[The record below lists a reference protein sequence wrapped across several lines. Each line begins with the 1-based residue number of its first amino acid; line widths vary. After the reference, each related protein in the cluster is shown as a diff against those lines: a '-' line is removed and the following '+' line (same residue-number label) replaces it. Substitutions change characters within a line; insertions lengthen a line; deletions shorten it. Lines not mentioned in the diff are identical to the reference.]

1 MPDKQFITI
10 DGVAVEMERGLN
22 VLEHARK
29 AGIDIPAFCYMP
41 ELSIYGACRMCLVEI
56 VDQRTGRAS
65 LDSSCSLLPKPG
77 MVIRT
82 NTKQLRMYRKNIL
95 ELLLANHC
103 RDCTTCEQNRNC
115 KLQAFAERF
124 GITGVRYPQHNPD
137 PVLDETSHCI
147 TKDKAKCIDCGCCIR
162 MCNEIQRVGAI
173 DFAHRGSEMEVAC
186 VGELPIGESVCVGCG
201 QCAAVC
207 PTGALTVKNETK
219 RVWKLLDDKNV
230 KVSVQIAPAV
240 RVAVGNAFGIPP
252 EQNTFGR
259 LVAALRRIG
268 FDEVYD
274 TNTAADMTII
284 QEAAEL
290 LERLKTKPTW
300 PLFTSCCPAWIQYVE
315 KHHPEVMPHISTTRS
330 PMQLYAGTYNKDGGK
345 EGETV
350 VRGAIM
356 PCSAKK
362 YESAR
367 QEFENGGK
375 RFVEFVLTSQEVIR
389 MIKEAGIDY
398 AKIEPEAIEGKW
410 GVTTGAA
417 VIFGVTGG
425 VMEAALRY
433 ALYVLKLNTP
443 ENYLAVAESGIRG
456 LPRPDAKAGAL
467 IDGIKTADIKLGD
480 IVLKVAVV
488 SGLGNAHAII
498 ERIKAGEHFDFVEVM
513 ACPGGCIGGG
523 GQPPA
528 TWDVKA
534 ERAKGLYLADKEYT
548 FASVEESPVMDEWHK
563 LMGDQHAEHEHWHIH
578 YAGHG
583 KH

>member
-10 DGVAVEMERGLN
+10 DGVAVEMEKGLN
-22 VLEHARK
+22 VLEHAKK
-29 AGIDIPAFCYMP
+29 AGIEIPAFCYMP

-56 VDQRTGRAS
+56 VDQRTGRVS

-103 RDCTTCEQNRNC
+103 RDCTTCEQNQNC
-115 KLQAFAERF
+115 QLQAFAARF
-124 GITGVRYPQHNPD
+124 GITGVRYPQHNPE
-137 PVLDETSHCI
+137 PVLDDSSFCV
-147 TKDKAKCIDCGCCIR
+147 TKDKAKCIACGKCIR
-162 MCNEIQRVGAI
+162 MCNEIQHVGAI
-173 DFAHRGSEMEVAC
+173 DFARRGSEMEVAC
-186 VGELPIGESVCVGCG
+186 VGEKPLGESVCVGCG

-219 RVWKLLDDKNV
+219 RVWKLLDDKNI

-252 EQNTFGR
+252 EENTFGR
-259 LVAALRRIG
+259 LVAALRRLG

-290 LERLKTKPTW
+290 LARLQTKPEW
-300 PLFTSCCPAWIQYVE
+300 PLFTSCCPAWVQYVE
-315 KHHPEVMPHISTTRS
+315 KHHPEVMPHVSTTRS
-330 PMQLYAGTYNKDGGK
+330 PMQLYSGTYLKDKDDG
-345 EGETV
+345 TA

-356 PCSAKK
+356 PCTAKK
-362 YESAR
+362 FESAR
-367 QEFENGGK
+367 QEFEKGGK
-375 RFVEFVLTSQEVIR
+375 RYVEFVLTSQEVIR

-398 AKIEPEAIEGKW
+398 AGIEPEAIEGKW

-417 VIFGVTGG
+417 VIFGTSGG

-433 ALYVLKLNTP
+433 ALHVLKLNTP
-443 ENYLAVAESGIRG
+443 ENYLALAESGIRG

-467 IDGIKTADIKLGD
+467 IDGVKTADIKLGD
-480 IVLKVAVV
+480 ITLKVAVV
-488 SGLGNAHAII
+488 SGLANADAII
-498 ERIKAGEHFDFVEVM
+498 ERIKGGEHFDFVEVM

-528 TWDVKA
+528 SWEVKA
-534 ERAKGLYLADKEYT
+534 ERARGLYLADKEYPY
-548 FASVEESPVMDEWHK
+548 ASVEENPVMKEWHD
-563 LMGDQHAEHEHWHIH
+563 LMGGEHAEHEHWHIH
-578 YAGHG
+578 YAGHS